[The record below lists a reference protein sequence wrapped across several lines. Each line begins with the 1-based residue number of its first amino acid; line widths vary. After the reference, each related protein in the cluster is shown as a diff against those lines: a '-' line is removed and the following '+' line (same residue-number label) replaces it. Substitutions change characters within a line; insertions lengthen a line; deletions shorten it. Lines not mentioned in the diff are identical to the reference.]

1 MLTYTKERI
10 AQWDKVFSK
19 PKRNRRPAS
28 YYHKLLEKAYKFL
41 VPTGLRVLEL
51 GCGDGSLLAAL
62 QPLCGVGVDFSRKAI
77 ATARADHPELMLIR
91 GDAHSL
97 PLSGT
102 FDVIVLSDLIN
113 DVWDAQLIFERVA
126 KLMHRRTRLII
137 NTHSRLWQ
145 FPLNVSESVG
155 LKIATLPQNWF
166 TVEDVENLLKLT
178 EYELITHSREVLV
191 PINFPGL
198 SWLFNKFLIKFW
210 PFDFFALTN
219 LLVARPIN
227 ASLQELKPPS
237 VSVIVPARNEAGNIA
252 SIFDRTP
259 KLGPGMEIIFVEG
272 HSKDETYRAIER
284 EIAVRPSQR
293 ASLSRQ
299 SGIGKADA
307 VWQGFTAAQ
316 NDILMILDAD
326 LSVPPEDLARFYE
339 AIISNKAE
347 FVNGSRLVYPMENR
361 AMQPANIIGNKA
373 FSLVFSWLLGQPVK
387 DTLCGTKVIWRSDY
401 ELLRKHWQPLG
412 TADPF
417 GDFDLLIGASKLSLK
432 IVDLPIRYHERT
444 YGQTNISRWRHGWM
458 LLRITLSAMMILKFR

>member
-1 MLTYTKERI
+1 M
-10 AQWDKVFSK
+10 F
-19 PKRNRRPAS
+19 
-28 YYHKLLEKAYKFL
+28 
-41 VPTGLRVLEL
+41 
-51 GCGDGSLLAAL
+51 
-62 QPLCGVGVDFSRKAI
+62 RKAW
-77 ATARADHPELMLIR
+77 
-91 GDAHSL
+91 
-97 PLSGT
+97 
-102 FDVIVLSDLIN
+102 V
-113 DVWDAQLIFERVA
+113 
-126 KLMHRRTRLII
+126 
-137 NTHSRLWQ
+137 
-145 FPLNVSESVG
+145 
-155 LKIATLPQNWF
+155 LKIGPF
-166 TVEDVENLLKLT
+166 
-178 EYELITHSREVLV
+178 R

-259 KLGPGMEIIFVEG
+259 KLGPSMEIIFVEG

-284 EIAVRPSQR
+284 EIAARPNQR

-307 VWQGFTAAQ
+307 VWQGFSAAQ

-373 FSLVFSWLLGQPVK
+373 FSLIFSWLLGQPIK

-401 ELLRKHWQPLG
+401 QLLRKHWQPLG
-412 TADPF
+412 MADPF